1 MIRVL
6 HVTEDHSTTN
16 TGISS
21 AVDALTRCVPAE
33 IRPAILCVGEETLP
47 VRPGLELTAF
57 PTRGLAKT
65 WRYSAGSYAALAR
78 AVAESDVIHLHGLWM
93 WVQWAA
99 AREAVRQKKPFVLSA
114 HGMLEP
120 WIWQRQSALNRLKKY
135 LYWNGIAYPAFRRV
149 DLLHALTAQEAR
161 TLSGYFPDP
170 TTSQKTL
177 LIPHGIDIGSADAA
191 LAGLPSRPAGEP
203 PYFLFLGRLHPVK
216 AIHLLIRAF
225 ARLPANPFVL
235 KLAGPTQ
242 PQETAYAESLRRLA
256 GELNLGERVVFTGAV
271 RGSAKWQLYR
281 DAWAFC
287 LPSFSEV
294 IGLVNLEAA
303 AARTP
308 VITSYESGV
317 VEEWEQEGGLRVHP
331 HEESIL
337 GGLQKALAWS
347 ASEREQR
354 GQALRSL
361 VERQYRWER
370 VGKEWA
376 EGYQRLIGAG
386 NHA

>member
-6 HVTEDHSTTN
+6 HVTEDHSAAN

-21 AVDALTRCVPAE
+21 AVDALTRCVLDE
-33 IRPAILCVGEETLP
+33 IRPAILCVGEETLS
-47 VRPGLELTAF
+47 VRPGVSLTAF

-65 WRYSAGSYAALAR
+65 WRYAAGSSAALAR
-78 AVAESDVIHLHGLWM
+78 AVAESDVVHLHGLWM

-99 AREAVRQKKPFVLSA
+99 AREAARQKKPFVLSS

-135 LYWNGIAYPAFRRV
+135 LYWNGIAYPAFRRAA
-149 DLLHALTAQEAR
+149 LIHALTAQEAR
-161 TLSGYFPDP
+161 TLNGYFPG
-170 TTSQKTL
+170 QKTL
-177 LIPHGIDIGSADAA
+177 LIPHGIDLDAADAA
-191 LAGLPSRPAGEP
+191 LAGLPPQKKGEP

-216 AIHLLIRAF
+216 AIHLLLRAF
-225 ARLPANPFVL
+225 ARLPANPLVL

-242 PQETAYAESLRRLA
+242 PQEAAYAESLRQLA
-256 GELNLGERVVFTGAV
+256 AELNLGERVVFTGPV
-271 RGSAKWQLYR
+271 QGPAKWQLYR

-317 VEEWEQEGGLRVHP
+317 VEEWDQEGGLRVRP
-331 HEESIL
+331 HEDSIL
-337 GGLQKALAWS
+337 EGLQKALAWS
-347 ASEREQR
+347 PAEREGR
-354 GQALRSL
+354 GRALRAL

-370 VGKEWA
+370 VGMEWA
-376 EGYQRLIGAG
+376 AGYQGLTGAD

>member
-6 HVTEDHSTTN
+6 HVTEDHSASN

-33 IRPAILCVGEETLP
+33 IQPSIACVDGDTLP
-47 VRPGLELTAF
+47 VRPGVRLYSF

-65 WRYSAGSYAALAR
+65 WRYSGGSAGALTQT
-78 AVAESDVIHLHGLWM
+78 VAETDVVHLHGLWM

-99 AREAVRQKKPFVLSA
+99 ARQAVRLKKPFVLTP

-120 WIWQRQSALNRLKKY
+120 WIWQRQSPLHRLKKY
-135 LYWNGIAYPAFRRV
+135 LYWNSIACPAFRSADIV
-149 DLLHALTAQEAR
+149 HALTAQEAQ
-161 TLSGYFPDP
+161 TLVSFFPAKKP
-170 TTSQKTL
+170 L
-177 LIPHGIDIGSADAA
+177 VIPHGIDLAAADQS
-191 LAGLPSRPAGEP
+191 LAGLPAHPAGEP

-216 AIHLLIRAF
+216 GIHLLLRAF
-225 ARLPANPFVL
+225 ARLPANPFLL

-242 PQETAYAESLRRLA
+242 PQETAYAESLHRLA
-256 GELNLGERVVFTGAV
+256 ADLGLGDRVVFTGV
-271 RGSAKWQLYR
+271 VQGQAKWQMYR

-308 VITSYESGV
+308 VITTYESGV
-317 VEEWEQEGGLRVHP
+317 VAEWDQQGGLRVHP
-331 HEESIL
+331 DEESIL
-337 GGLQKALAWS
+337 GGLRQALAWS
-347 ASEREQR
+347 AEARQKR
-354 GQALRSL
+354 GQTLRAL
-361 VERQYRWER
+361 VETHYRWER

-376 EGYQRLIGAG
+376 NVYQSLTGAVK
-386 NHA
+386 NA

>member
-6 HVTEDHSTTN
+6 HVTEDHSAAN

-21 AVDALTRCVPAE
+21 AVDALTRCVPPE
-33 IRPAILCVGEETLP
+33 ICPSIASVGEDTLP
-47 VRPGLELTAF
+47 VRPGVGLVTF
-57 PTRGLAKT
+57 PTRGLAKS
-65 WRYSAGSYAALAR
+65 WRYAGGSGAALAR
-78 AVAESDVIHLHGLWM
+78 AVAESDVVHLHGLWM

-99 AREAVRQKKPFVLSA
+99 ARAAVRQNKPFVLSP

-135 LYWNGIAYPAFRRV
+135 LYWQAVAYPAFRQATRV
-149 DLLHALTAQEAR
+149 HALTAQESR
-161 TLSGYFPDP
+161 TLAGYFP
-170 TTSQKTL
+170 TQKAL
-177 LIPHGIDIGSADAA
+177 LIPHGIDLAEADQS
-191 LAGLPSRPAGEP
+191 LAGLPPRPADQP

-216 AIHLLIRAF
+216 AIHLLLRAF
-225 ARLPANPFVL
+225 ARLPKSPFVL

-242 PQETAYAESLRRLA
+242 PQEAAYAASLQQLSA
-256 GELNLGERVVFTGAV
+256 ELGMGQRVEFTGPV
-271 RGSAKWQLYR
+271 RGQAKWQMYR

-317 VEEWEQEGGLRVHP
+317 VEEWDRQGGLRVHP
-331 HEESIL
+331 EVDSIL
-337 GGLQKALAWS
+337 AGLRQALAWS
-347 ASEREQR
+347 DAERQER
-354 GQALRSL
+354 GQSLRAL
-361 VERQYRWER
+361 VERQYGWER

-376 EGYQRLIGAG
+376 DAYQSLAGAG
-386 NHA
+386 QHA